1 MKKITA
7 LSLVILILCTS
18 LSFSASADSFED
30 TRFGYAGI
38 QFRIPAFN
46 SKLPTQAIRFISS
59 MSADLY
65 EQIKASGNLPKSASD
80 TDLGFGT
87 VLLPT
92 SMIPEGEKLTKETAN
107 AAIVP
112 AVKLMTASDGEVV
125 RFNACIVDL
134 TTADELSMQITYVP
148 YATYMDGDT
157 KVTVYGEEHATS
169 FFDIA
174 LLACAKD
181 SKEDQYT
188 QEHLNDKILHV
199 VNPSKYPLTG
209 FGGIYRP

>member
-1 MKKITA
+1 MKKITF
-7 LSLVILILCTS
+7 LILATIIVFTS
-18 LSFSASADSFED
+18 VSFSASADSFED
-30 TRFGYAGI
+30 TRFGYVGI
-38 QFRIPAFN
+38 QFRIPNFN
-46 SKLPTQAIRFISS
+46 STLPTQAIRFISS
-59 MSADLY
+59 MSVELY
-65 EQIKASGNLPKSASD
+65 EQIKASGNLPKSSAD

-92 SMIPEGEKLTKETAN
+92 NMIPTGEKLTKETPN

-112 AVKLMTASDGEVV
+112 AVKLMTAPDGNIV
-125 RFNACIVDL
+125 RFNACL
-134 TTADELSMQITYVP
+134 SELSGATELSNSITYVP

-174 LLACAKD
+174 VLACAKN
-181 SKEDQYT
+181 STETQYT
-188 QEHLNDKILHV
+188 QEYLNDKILHV

-209 FGGIYRP
+209 FGGIYKP

>member
-1 MKKITA
+1 MKKIIA
-7 LSLVILILCTS
+7 FVLAAILVCSAFAFT
-18 LSFSASADSFED
+18 ASADSFLD
-30 TRFGYAGI
+30 SRFGYVGI

-46 SKLPTQAIRFISS
+46 STLPTQAIRFISS

-65 EQIKASGNLPKSASD
+65 NQLKASGNLPKSISD

-92 SMIPEGEKLTKETAN
+92 SMIPTGEKLTKETPN

-112 AVKLMTASDGEVV
+112 AVKLMTASDGNVV
-125 RFNACIVDL
+125 RFNACLYGL
-134 TTADELSMQITYVP
+134 TGAGELSASITYVP

-169 FFDIA
+169 FYDIA
-174 LLACAKD
+174 ILACAKN
-181 SKEDQYT
+181 STEDQYT
-188 QEHLNDKILHV
+188 QEYLNDKILHV

-209 FGGIYRP
+209 FGGIYHP